1 MNIENLYNNEISK
14 FMHSIINKYNPPAF
28 DHHLSETTLSYPTRS
43 SENTLFE
50 IPTPRTCLGKKS
62 IKYIAPHIWTNLPRQ
77 IRSLQKRNIFSHK
90 LKSHLIGMHLQVSD
104 AIATRP
110 SPLPS
115 PKPARPHRLGLVR
128 NFINSE
134 RENRLFS
141 LFIFFRYFQLVQF
154 SPYLFL

>member
-28 DHHLSETTLSYPTRS
+28 DHHLSEATLSYPTRS

-90 LKSHLIGMHLQVSD
+90 LKSHLIGMHIQVSD

-115 PKPARPHRLGLVR
+115 PAPARPYRLGLVR
-128 NFINSE
+128 NLLIAKEKIASFVC
-134 RENRLFS
+134 LF
-141 LFIFFRYFQLVQF
+141 FVIFSQF
-154 SPYLFL
+154 SFPLTFFL